1 MRLALFQK
9 MSINDEIDTALE
21 NVQKWWDWHCFRK
34 CPYMM
39 RLTLFQNM
47 SINYEN
53 AHCMRKFLWM
63 KVWENFSDAKD
74 VTAWENDHKKS
85 SMENVSFIRTWHLWN
100 HFLCLRMLPSAEN
113 NIFFYFSVGNFCIIE
128 ICCCKMNWHFW
139 ESISARKLFPYVSF
153 FTRTTVV
160 LELKGVDGPPPP
172 PSNKST
178 RCLPYLLVCL
188 ATNPKATN
196 PMCNK
201 PNKVTN
207 PVSNKPL

>member
-1 MRLALFQK
+1 
-9 MSINDEIDTALE
+9 
-21 NVQKWWDWHCFRK
+21 
-34 CPYMM
+34 
-39 RLTLFQNM
+39 
-47 SINYEN
+47 
-53 AHCMRKFLWM
+53 MRKWPQKIINGKCVIHKNMTFVKTFFM
-63 KVWENFSDAKD
+63 FED
-74 VTAWENDHKKS
+74 VTFSRKQKK
-85 SMENVSFIRTWHLWN
+85 I
-100 HFLCLRMLPSAEN
+100 
-113 NIFFYFSVGNFCIIE
+113 YFSVGNFCIIE